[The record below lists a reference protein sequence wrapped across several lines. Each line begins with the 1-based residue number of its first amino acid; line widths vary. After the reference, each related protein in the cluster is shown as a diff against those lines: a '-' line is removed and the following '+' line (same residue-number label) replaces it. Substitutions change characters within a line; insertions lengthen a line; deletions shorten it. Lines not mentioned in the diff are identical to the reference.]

1 MAQAQKRGK
10 SWAEVKPSN
19 MRAKYS
25 DLYERFK
32 IPNPPEF
39 ARVRL
44 LGDVYELIIHWVPTK
59 TKQGADSAYP
69 VLCRKNNGDAEK
81 CACCAAGIKE
91 QRVYLVH
98 AIIRDEQ
105 EDRPAKSAPIPEGTE
120 FRKPGD
126 KWWSP
131 VRVLQLPGGA
141 IARIQR
147 LGERNT
153 VADEGGKAF
162 DISHPKYGR
171 DLTIALD
178 PNQTGSG
185 MYEIQKEDR
194 SPLTKEER
202 KYLLY
207 DLDSVYDY
215 VEDNAEIMRNLAS
228 SYERGT
234 LTEDNC
240 DLEALHKLLVKF
252 GLDSDVD
259 DDDDDEEERPS
270 KSKKGGKGKK
280 RSRDEDDDDEDDLDD
295 EDDEE
300 EERPAKKAK
309 SSKSKKRSRDEDDE
323 DDEDLDDDD
332 LDDPEED
339 DEDEK
344 PRKSKKSKPK
354 DEDDEDD
361 EDDDLEDEDEE
372 EPRKSSKSKKGGKS
386 KKRSRDEDEDD
397 DDLEDDDLE
406 DEEDEEEEERSS
418 KSKKSKGKSE
428 KRRSRDEDD
437 DDEEEERPA
446 KKSKKG
452 GKRKN

>member
-270 KSKKGGKGKK
+270 KSKKSKGKSEKRRSRDEDDDDEDDEDDTDTSDDEDEDEDEEERPVKKSKKGGKGKK
-280 RSRDEDDDDEDDLDD
+280 RSRDEEDDDEDDLDD

-300 EERPAKKAK
+300 EERPV
-309 SSKSKKRSRDEDDE
+309 
-323 DDEDLDDDD
+323 
-332 LDDPEED
+332 
-339 DEDEK
+339 
-344 PRKSKKSKPK
+344 
-354 DEDDEDD
+354 
-361 EDDDLEDEDEE
+361 
-372 EPRKSSKSKKGGKS
+372 
-386 KKRSRDEDEDD
+386 
-397 DDLEDDDLE
+397 
-406 DEEDEEEEERSS
+406 
-418 KSKKSKGKSE
+418 
-428 KRRSRDEDD
+428 
-437 DDEEEERPA
+437 